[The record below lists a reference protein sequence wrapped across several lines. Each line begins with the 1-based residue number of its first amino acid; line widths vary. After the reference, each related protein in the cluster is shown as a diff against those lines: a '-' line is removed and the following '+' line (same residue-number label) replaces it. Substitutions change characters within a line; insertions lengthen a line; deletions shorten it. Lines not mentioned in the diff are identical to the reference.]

1 MNHATTNSLNA
12 DLVINNLVVSVDGK
26 EVLHGI
32 NLRVPHGEIHAIM
45 GPNGSGKTTLAQVI
59 MGHPK
64 YVVSGG
70 EILFKG
76 ANVVTLTPDKRARLG
91 LFLAFQYPKEV
102 PGVRLNTFL
111 RMIHGI
117 KTNQRLTVV
126 KFKQLLEAKMAE
138 LQIDPAFADRY
149 LNAGFSGGEKKK
161 AESLQMA
168 LLEPD
173 MAILDETDSGLDID
187 ALRLVCQAVTIIQQ
201 RTQMGVVMITHYNR
215 ILDYI
220 VPDRV
225 HVLIDGKI
233 VRSGDKQL
241 AADVEQQGYEWLRT

>member
-1 MNHATTNSLNA
+1 MTQS
-12 DLVINNLVVSVDGK
+12 DLDLQINNLVVRINDK
-26 EVLHGI
+26 RVLNGI
-32 NLRVPHGEIHAIM
+32 SLHVPHGEIHAIM

-64 YVVSGG
+64 YVVESG

-76 ANVVTLTPDKRARLG
+76 ENVVTLTPDKRSRLG

-117 KTNQRLTVV
+117 KSGKRLTVA
-126 KFKQLLEAKMAE
+126 KFKQLLDEKMAE
-138 LQIDPAFADRY
+138 LQIDSTFAERY

-173 MAILDETDSGLDID
+173 MAILDETDSGLDVD
-187 ALRLVCQAVTIIQQ
+187 ALRLVCQAVATIQK
-201 RTQMGVVMITHYNR
+201 RTNMGVLMITHYNR

-220 VPDRV
+220 VPDKV

-233 VRSGDKQL
+233 VRSGGKEF
-241 AADVEQQGYEWLRT
+241 AAEVEAKGYEWLRN